1 MDFST
6 CEPRHTTM
14 HTELHV
20 SLIIAHCWL
29 RVWRLIRTLLEACL
43 CAPVPKK
50 RVFIFSLC
58 AVEKSYHYCVQHW
71 RRRCRKN
78 VIQKVNERS
87 QGFFVFSFHRRCL
100 EHDFL
105 HRFVLLLLVLCWG
118 EHKSPSCKI
127 ASWYWSCFYSIA
139 MRNSNSENFWGKWMI
154 LRGLNEAIM
163 NILSV

>member
-1 MDFST
+1 MPASA
-6 CEPRHTTM
+6 HNYAYW
-14 HTELHV
+14 
-20 SLIIAHCWL
+20 IA
-29 RVWRLIRTLLEACL
+29 RLINYRALLTESLTIDSDSFGSMLVCSSA
-43 CAPVPKK
+43 KK

-139 MRNSNSENFWGKWMI
+139 MRNSISENFWGKWMI